1 MEEIET
7 LIVEESPLVP
17 AGSKIHEDFRLWI
30 TCEQHPKFP
39 LGLL

>member
-7 LIVEESPLVP
+7 NIINQDGPKFVLHEE
-17 AGSKIHEDFRLWI
+17 FRLWI
-30 TCEQHPKFP
+30 TCEENPKFP

>member
-7 LIVEESPLVP
+7 LVSPLQ
-17 AGSKIHEDFRLWI
+17 AIHEDFRLWI

>member
-7 LIVEESPLVP
+7 LVVP
-17 AGSKIHEDFRLWI
+17 SNNIHPDFRLWI

>member
-1 MEEIET
+1 MEEIEDI
-7 LIVEESPLVP
+7 LANDSI
-17 AGSKIHEDFRLWI
+17 IHDDFRLWI

>member
-7 LIVEESPLVP
+7 NIINQETPKFVL
-17 AGSKIHEDFRLWI
+17 HEDFRLWI
-30 TCEQHPKFP
+30 TCEGNKKFP